1 MPGDPPIDRAPAGEL
16 PAEEHSARVER
27 ITRGADLAPVADLLT
42 EHRSEILGR
51 WLEVTSR
58 QPFHRNRR
66 DRAIADHLPHL
77 VDGLLAVLRRT
88 APRDAVYEAPLDDD
102 VVLEA
107 ARQHAF
113 VRFEQGL
120 GAADIVTEFRLL
132 RHEISRAMRRYLDS
146 SESPGDIVAAELI
159 VNDALDGAT
168 ALSMSALSD
177 RVEEVRSDFLA
188 TTLHDAQQPVATA
201 KLSIQLGERALER
214 AEPDVPRA
222 LDAVRRADRSLDR
235 MTVLLRRLADA
246 SRLALGAIELR
257 HAETGLAKL
266 AQRVV
271 DDLDP
276 ETARRVTVTSDADDN
291 GLWDSAALEQVVA
304 NLLAN
309 AVKFSPPDSP
319 IEVHVADKADEVE
332 LSVRDHGTGLQEEE
346 FDLVFRRFGRSKE
359 ARERGVE
366 GHGLGL
372 YLSRGIVEAH
382 GGSISVDSA
391 GPDRGSVFRVVL
403 PRHPLP
409 PEADQFEA

>member
-1 MPGDPPIDRAPAGEL
+1 MEQPASTEPSTDEHGE
-16 PAEEHSARVER
+16 RVEE
-27 ITRGADLAPVADLLT
+27 ITRGADLGPVADLLT
-42 EHRSEILGR
+42 ERRSEILER
-51 WLEVTSR
+51 WLEVTSQ
-58 QPFHRNRR
+58 QPFHRGRR
-66 DRAIADHLPHL
+66 DRAVADHLPHL

-88 APRDAVYEAPLDDD
+88 APPDAEYEAPLDDD
-102 VVLEA
+102 RVLEA
-107 ARQHAF
+107 AREHAF

-132 RHEISRAMRRYLDS
+132 RHEISRAMRLYLDS
-146 SESPGDIVAAELI
+146 SESPADVVAAELV

-177 RVEEVRSDFLA
+177 KVEEVRSDFLA

-201 KLSIQLGERALER
+201 KLSLQMAERWLNGS
-214 AEPDVPRA
+214 EPDVPKA
-222 LDAVRRADRSLDR
+222 LDGLRRADKSLDR

-257 HAETGLAKL
+257 QAETGLTRV

-276 ETARRVTVTSDADDN
+276 ETARRITVSSSGDDS

-304 NLLAN
+304 NLLSN
-309 AVKFSPPDSP
+309 AVKFSPADSP
-319 IEVHVADKADEVE
+319 IDVEITGRGDEVE
-332 LSVRDHGTGLQEEE
+332 LAVRDRGVGVRAEDIET
-346 FDLVFRRFGRSKE
+346 VFRRFGRLRQ
-359 ARERGVE
+359 AREAGVQ

-382 GGSISVDSA
+382 GGRISVESK
-391 GPDRGSVFRVVL
+391 GSGTGSVFRVVL
-403 PRHPLP
+403 PRHPVP
-409 PEADQFEA
+409 PEAEQFDG